1 LLDYNVLLVGD
12 LQVKK
17 HLEVEM
23 QKNYH
28 FSIARLKE
36 RVLYV
41 VVENIDLITADGRET
56 ET

>member
-1 LLDYNVLLVGD
+1 VLLVGD